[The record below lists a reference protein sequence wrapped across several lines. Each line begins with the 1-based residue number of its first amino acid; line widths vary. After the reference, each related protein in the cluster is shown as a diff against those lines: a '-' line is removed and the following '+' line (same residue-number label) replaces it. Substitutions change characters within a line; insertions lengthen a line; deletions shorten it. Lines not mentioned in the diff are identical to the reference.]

1 MSTNVMTAQDCRT
14 APGRPASV
22 RAPSQLPADDAL
34 AWLRE
39 SRPVIMAALQEHG
52 ALHLE
57 GLPIRTAEDFARARD
72 VLLTEPASYQEK
84 ATPRSDFGG
93 GVFSSTDLPPAQPIR
108 QHNENSYTLTFPG
121 LLLFGCLV
129 APADGGATPVAD
141 CRKVLEAIPEAL
153 LHRFRTHGWAL
164 TRTYSDTISLD
175 WRTALGVDTDD
186 AALRYCEEH
195 RIAPERLPD
204 GAFRT
209 TQTRSAV
216 IHHPVTGEA
225 VWFNHAAFWSEWS
238 LDPAIREVLVDELGP
253 ERLPF
258 NTSFGD
264 GEPLRRADVDALNAA
279 YELATVRAPWS
290 VGDLLLVDN
299 VLCAHGREAYR
310 GDRRIVVA
318 MGQPTAVADCA
329 PTVPATAGLRR

>member
-1 MSTNVMTAQDCRT
+1 MSANVMTAQDCRT

-22 RAPSQLPADDAL
+22 EAPSRVDAAETV

-39 SRPVIMAALQEHG
+39 SRPAIMDALRQHG
-52 ALHLE
+52 ALHIA
-57 GLPIRTAEDFARARD
+57 GLPIRTPDDFAAARD
-72 VLLTEPASYQEK
+72 VLLAEPASYQEK

-129 APADGGATPVAD
+129 APAEGGATPVAD
-141 CRKVLEAIPEAL
+141 CRRVLDLIPAAL
-153 LHRFRTHGWAL
+153 LQRFRTHGWAL
-164 TRTYSDTISLD
+164 IRNYSDTISLD
-175 WRTALGVDTDD
+175 WRTALGVDDDD
-186 AALRYCEEH
+186 AAQRYCQEH
-195 RIAPERLPD
+195 RIAPEWLPD
-204 GAFRT
+204 GTLRT

-216 IHHPVTGEA
+216 IHHPVTGEP

-238 LDPAIREVLVDELGP
+238 LDPVIREVLVDELGP
-253 ERLPF
+253 AGLPF

-264 GEPLRRADVDALNAA
+264 GEPLHRADVAALNAA
-279 YELATVRAPWS
+279 YDLATVRVPWS

-299 VLCAHGREAYR
+299 VLSSHGRESYR
-310 GDRRIVVA
+310 GDRKIVVA
-318 MGQPTAVADCA
+318 MGQPTAVADCD
-329 PTVPATAGLRR
+329 PTVPATAGLLR